1 MSTMTSRPA
10 LRWLV
15 PAAAAVAVIGGGAA
29 IGTLSANAEP
39 TLPERSAA
47 QLLVDLQTARL
58 DGLSG
63 TVLQQA
69 DLGLPALAGLAA
81 GAGPGGSELSSL
93 IAGSHTL
100 RVWYAGPD
108 QARVALKGTNGET
121 DLIRNGKDLWLWNS
135 RDNTAKH
142 TVLSGD
148 RADGTPQPLPSGLP
162 SGLPS
167 TPQEAA
173 DAALKAINPS
183 TEVSTGRAAKVAGR
197 NAYELVLTPR
207 DTNSLV
213 SGIRLAIDAEQHVPL
228 RVEVFAKGVQEA
240 AIRVAFT
247 QVDFARPDAEQFA
260 FKPPRGAKVT
270 EESAERQAKPGDAP
284 KPAPQRDGKKGDAAG
299 NGNGPD
305 ASKRAVVGEGWTTV
319 LVQKVGNVGDLTGKP
334 ADGVPPEAAEAA
346 GQATALLEQ
355 LPKVSGAWG
364 SGRLLTSKLFSA
376 LLTDDGRVLI
386 GAVTPQRLYDVAAT
400 PAGK

>member
-29 IGTLSANAEP
+29 IGTLAANAEP

-58 DGLSG
+58 DGMSG

-81 GAGPGGSELSSL
+81 GAGTGSSDLTSL
-93 IAGSHTL
+93 ISGSHTL

-108 QARVALKGTNGET
+108 QARVALKSTNGET
-121 DLIRNGKDLWLWNS
+121 DLIRNGKDLWIWNS
-135 RDNTAKH
+135 KENTATH
-142 TVLSGD
+142 RVLSGD
-148 RADGTPQPLPSGLP
+148 QGEHKAGELPSGV
-162 SGLPS
+162 PS

-173 DAALKAINPS
+173 DAALKAVDPS
-183 TEVSTGRAAKVAGR
+183 TAVTTGRAAKVAGR

-213 SGIRLAIDAEQHVPL
+213 AGIRLAIDAEQHVPL
-228 RVEVFAKGVQEA
+228 RVEVFAKGVQEPA
-240 AIRVAFT
+240 VRVAFT

-260 FKPPRGAKVT
+260 FKAPPGAKVT
-270 EESAERQAKPGDAP
+270 EESANKPDAKAVPGRDGAGKP
-284 KPAPQRDGKKGDAAG
+284 ETGKPAGKPDAAQPDG
-299 NGNGPD
+299 GPT
-305 ASKRAVVGEGWTTV
+305 VVGTGWTSV
-319 LVQKVGNVGDLTGKP
+319 LVQKVDTAALTGAPP
-334 ADGVPPEAAEAA
+334 ADAPAEAAEA
-346 GQATALLEQ
+346 GKQITGLLEQ
-355 LPKVSGAWG
+355 LPKVNGSWG

-386 GAVTPQRLYDVAAT
+386 GAVTPQRLYEVAAT